1 MTWLRYAIL
10 LIAAVRIGFVIAR
23 LRRAP
28 KSWTQAILPAMI
40 LCFAPSGSY
49 AIRLIIVETLAFGIA
64 GYAIADFVRN
74 RVPHTLP
81 EDRIAA
87 ALSRFFPAF
96 ASRWIAAEM
105 IILYY
110 AFYGVFHLFRIP
122 PGPGFGYAA
131 EATIRYLPLIFV
143 VAGPPEVLVLDAVIP
158 VRLALLRLCLHIL
171 EVWAFLW
178 IYGLYVSMRLR
189 PHAIE
194 DGVLRVFKGILG
206 SAAIPVEDI
215 RDVEVNAVIDK
226 GPGRA
231 ALTSRG
237 TATATIHLGRPVQVT
252 RLFGTRSINATTVT
266 VSADDPA
273 RFREA
278 AMRPSTS
285 ISPR

>member
-1 MTWLRYAIL
+1 MAWLRYAIL

-28 KSWTQAILPAMI
+28 KSWTQAILPAM
-40 LCFAPSGSY
+40 LLSFAPGGSY
-49 AIRLIIVETLAFGIA
+49 AVRFILLEALAVGIA
-64 GYAIADFVRN
+64 VYAIAGSIRHPT
-74 RVPHTLP
+74 PHTLS

-105 IILYY
+105 VILYY

-122 PGPGFGYAA
+122 PRPGFGYTA

-143 VAGPPEVLVLDAVIP
+143 VAGPPEVLVLDALIP
-158 VRLALLRLCLHIL
+158 ARLTLLRLCLHIL

-189 PHAIE
+189 PHVIE

-215 RDVEVNAVIDK
+215 REIEVNAVIEK

-237 TATATIHLGRPVQVT
+237 TATAAIHLGRPVQVT
-252 RLFGTRSINATTVT
+252 RLFGTRAIGATTVT

-273 RFREA
+273 GFREA
-278 AMRPSTS
+278 ARRSSIS